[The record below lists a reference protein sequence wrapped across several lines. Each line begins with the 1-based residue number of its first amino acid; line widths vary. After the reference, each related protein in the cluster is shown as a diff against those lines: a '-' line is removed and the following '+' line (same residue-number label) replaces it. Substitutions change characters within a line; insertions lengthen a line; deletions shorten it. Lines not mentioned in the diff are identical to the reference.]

1 MKLFTKLALVS
12 AIAISGNVMA
22 MESLDDAA
30 LSAATGQDGI
40 SLTIKTD
47 EITID
52 KLLIH
57 DNDGLAGGGF
67 GVAAADATA
76 GAIVVNDVSVKVATN
91 AASQNAALN
100 GALAKVNI
108 DTNGGTGAGVNGN
121 AVLNIN
127 AQTNGIDVTVGG
139 IAVAKSNATASMVG
153 ARRGAGAE
161 TEIISGL
168 NLTIGASD
176 LNIQLGAQPQGAMIV
191 ASGTINDGIK
201 INSLNLKDTVGGGT
215 IAIGGLH
222 VTTANNANLVL
233 NTKIGVTTDGLS
245 ISSTGSNDIYIGSLA
260 FGNNKSIG
268 SVEIQ
273 GLSMGTNSILVSGH

>member
-1 MKLFTKLALVS
+1 
-12 AIAISGNVMA
+12 
-22 MESLDDAA
+22 
-30 LSAATGQDGI
+30 
-40 SLTIKTD
+40 
-47 EITID
+47 
-52 KLLIH
+52 
-57 DNDGLAGGGF
+57 
-67 GVAAADATA
+67 
-76 GAIVVNDVSVKVATN
+76 
-91 AASQNAALN
+91 
-100 GALAKVNI
+100 
-108 DTNGGTGAGVNGN
+108 
-121 AVLNIN
+121 
-127 AQTNGIDVTVGG
+127 
-139 IAVAKSNATASMVG
+139 MVG

-268 SVEIQ
+268 SVEIPA
-273 GLSMGTNSILVSGH
+273 GNFLEK